1 MGGRIRVSA
10 EQPVRKSAAPQ
21 WSRREL
27 LAFGWLPFFHHRH
40 ISLNGA
46 HFRILRNGQSNHRY
60 LFIHGDEETARQVLL
75 QFMQT
80 HEGTA
85 FLIEGHTRNV
95 TIDGGQLDP
104 NRMFSRTGAEADL
117 KSQNPN
123 WTPPQVQSALQTLD
137 RERPYFLQVLLPPDR
152 GRLVALHNNS
162 EQYSVMDEVPISD
175 SVSMRD
181 PSDPHAF
188 FLCTDPG
195 DYAILMQAPYN
206 VVLQQKKP
214 QVDDGSLSR
223 LCAMRGIR
231 YVNLEVRMGN
241 ADKQTE
247 MLRWL
252 DVNLP

>member
-1 MGGRIRVSA
+1 VSEGQAGR
-10 EQPVRKSAAPQ
+10 KWAARQ
-21 WSRREL
+21 LSRREL
-27 LAFGWLPFFHHRH
+27 LAFGWLPFFHRRH

-46 HFRILRNGQSNHRY
+46 HFRIVRTGQSSRRY
-60 LFIHGDEETARQVLL
+60 LVIHGDEETARQVLL

-85 FLIEGHTRNV
+85 FIIESHTRNV
-95 TIDGGQLDP
+95 PINGGQLDP
-104 NRMFSRTGAEADL
+104 NRMFSRVGAEADL

-123 WTPPQVQSALQTLD
+123 WTQQQVQAALNILD
-137 RERPYFLQVLLPPDR
+137 RGRPHFLQILLPPDR
-152 GRLVALHNNS
+152 SRLVALHNNS
-162 EQYSVMDEVPISD
+162 PQYSVLDEAPRSD

-188 FLCTDPG
+188 FLCTEPA

-214 QVDDGSLSR
+214 PADDGSLSR
-223 LCAMRGIR
+223 LCALRGIR

-252 DVNLP
+252 DVNVP